1 MARKRTLERDLEF
14 FGFGIHSGKP
24 VDLRLIPSD
33 SGEIVFRRSDLKNS
47 EFRLSLENIKTK
59 NCTMLVTDQGKIQT
73 LEHLLAVLWVYG
85 IDSLTIELNQEEIPS
100 MDGSALHFARAVQ
113 RAGLRELPEEK
124 NLQKITQSLIIQEE
138 EASISVDPDAEL
150 RITYQIEYEHPSI
163 KKQELSV
170 VVNPKNFK
178 KEIDSSLKLGFIEDV
193 PTLQKQ
199 GLALGGS
206 YNNTVVLDKTR
217 VVNGPLRYP
226 DEFVRHKI
234 LDLIGDLS
242 LLGNPVTGHFI
253 AKKAGHD
260 LHLRV
265 VRFLLENPEYLSPD
279 DNR

>member
-1 MARKRTLERDLEF
+1 MARKRTLERELEF

-33 SGEIVFRRSDLKNS
+33 SGEIVFRRSDLKNL
-47 EFRLSLENIKTK
+47 EFRLSLENIKSK
-59 NCTMLVTDQGKIQT
+59 NCTMLVTDRGKIQT
-73 LEHLLAVLWVYG
+73 LEHLLAVLWVFG

-100 MDGSALHFARAVQ
+100 MDGSALHFSRAVQ

-124 NLQKITQSLIIQEE
+124 NIQKITKSHTIQED

-163 KKQELSV
+163 KKQDLSV
-170 VVNPKNFK
+170 VVNPKNFE
-178 KEIDSSLKLGFIEDV
+178 KEIASARTFGFLEDV
-193 PTLQKQ
+193 PSLQKQ

-217 VVNGPLRYP
+217 VLNGPLRYP

-234 LDLIGDLS
+234 LDLVGDLS
-242 LLGNPVTGHFI
+242 LLGNPVTGHFS

-260 LHLRV
+260 LHLRI
-265 VRFLLENPEYLSPD
+265 VRFLLDNPEYLSPD
-279 DNR
+279 R

>member
-1 MARKRTLERDLEF
+1 
-14 FGFGIHSGKP
+14 
-24 VDLRLIPSD
+24 
-33 SGEIVFRRSDLKNS
+33 
-47 EFRLSLENIKTK
+47 
-59 NCTMLVTDQGKIQT
+59 MLVTDQGKIQT

-100 MDGSALHFARAVQ
+100 MDGSALHFARAVH
-113 RAGLRELPEEK
+113 RAGLKELPEEK

-150 RITYQIEYEHPSI
+150 RITYQIEFEHPCI
-163 KKQELSV
+163 KKQDLSV
-170 VVNPKNFK
+170 VVNPKNFE
-178 KEIDSSLKLGFIEDV
+178 KEIASARTFGFLEDV

-234 LDLIGDLS
+234 LDFIGDLS
-242 LLGNPVTGHFI
+242 LIGKPITGHFI
-253 AKKAGHD
+253 AKKAGHA
-260 LHLRV
+260 LHLKV
-265 VRFLLENPEYLSPD
+265 VRLLSENQEYFSPM
-279 DNR
+279 